1 MFFSQFL
8 FKFSTISLLLSWI
21 VMALVSTPV
30 MARIREISWI
40 KITAD
45 HPCGAGALSA
55 GTAFQPISRSSSRY
69 ANARQERCTTCT
81 RSLVSAPEKY
91 DGRECRVRR
100 SGRMWYGGKILSGRT
115 GRNSN
120 GRWTSSLHV
129 ACCLTRRESGAVP
142 HVIVVSSLHQSP
154 NSAIRS
160 PSTLL
165 FDYGSEPQ
173 RQ

>member
-1 MFFSQFL
+1 MDQNYGRPPL
-8 FKFSTISLLLSWI
+8 
-21 VMALVSTPV
+21 
-30 MARIREISWI
+30 R
-40 KITAD
+40 
-45 HPCGAGALSA
+45 AGDLSA

-69 ANARQERCTTCT
+69 ANARQKRCTTSA

-120 GRWTSSLHV
+120 GRRTSSSLHA
-129 ACCLTRRESGAVP
+129 ACCPTRRESGAVP
-142 HVIVVSSLHQSP
+142 HVILVSSLHQSP

-165 FDYGSEPQ
+165 FDYGSEPR
-173 RQ
+173 RQWCTPSTPASAFEIAFW